1 MEEMLGKREASGW
14 VAGSVSLLGDEK
26 DKTSVAM
33 TILVLRG
40 HPTVEVFFAEAGPHV
55 VEIFVVDQRVPRLM
69 SRTDSARVTPR
80 VQLAFTRT
88 FQFLRQWCMQLSED
102 AIEGVMPMDCI
113 SKEFRTAILA
123 NFEICRPGSTYFLQ
137 SKFSMFLELQ
147 GSSSVERL
155 WTRASWGED
164 HTDVQFIVANLSHP
178 DIKEIDPS
186 KTEGDKRDREAEAI
200 AATLDEN
207 YSDSADDVF
216 CQERQVKVQSD
227 GDGFGESRK
236 VEFKSEPEDIKDVKR
251 EHEGPSTV
259 SESDLYSTDRN
270 RS

>member
-1 MEEMLGKREASGW
+1 M
-14 VAGSVSLLGDEK
+14 
-26 DKTSVAM
+26 
-33 TILVLRG
+33 
-40 HPTVEVFFAEAGPHV
+40 
-55 VEIFVVDQRVPRLM
+55 
-69 SRTDSARVTPR
+69 
-80 VQLAFTRT
+80 
-88 FQFLRQWCMQLSED
+88 
-102 AIEGVMPMDCI
+102 
-113 SKEFRTAILA
+113 
-123 NFEICRPGSTYFLQ
+123 
-137 SKFSMFLELQ
+137 
-147 GSSSVERL
+147 
-155 WTRASWGED
+155 
-164 HTDVQFIVANLSHP
+164 QFIVANLSHP

-259 SESDLYSTDRN
+259 LESDLYSTDRN